1 MNKGCITKDMPC
13 LSSVVS
19 GDIEGCKTECSGLYA
34 DVEHLHENPLTG
46 KDMEQFLGLAE
57 AYMIYK
63 ENFAT
68 LRKFDP
74 QNRSLGEIKK
84 VFGVSKLKNQ
94 LLIIYLCRLHGGGS
108 GSFIC

>member
-1 MNKGCITKDMPC
+1 MNKGCIAKDMPC

-19 GDIEGCKTECSGLYA
+19 EDIEGCTTECSGLFA
-34 DVEHLHENPLTG
+34 DVEHLHENPLAD

-57 AYMIYK
+57 AYMGYK

-74 QNRSLGEIKK
+74 QNRSLGELKK
-84 VFGVSKLKNQ
+84 VFAVSK
-94 LLIIYLCRLHGGGS
+94 
-108 GSFIC
+108 